1 MARSILW
8 AALAVLCYVGPGW
21 SQDAPHAIKDL
32 EYARH
37 DGVSLLGDLYQPPD
51 DAAHPAVILIH
62 GGSFRAGSKA
72 DYGRTWGPYLAARG
86 YVVFAIDYRLSTPQ
100 RITWPQALL
109 DAKAAVQY
117 VRGHAAVLGVNPDR
131 IAIGGD
137 SAGATLASLV
147 ALTPDWPAFARAYPG
162 DAYAMTSTTVQAV
175 VAIYGAYDLPAWQ
188 RYTLGTTN
196 KGSLEQFLGG
206 APDQVPGRY
215 FEASALSYVRAS
227 ATRLGPLA
235 TPNAGVRVPW
245 FVSWGLKDDVVPPE
259 AQSVALVQ
267 SLREAG
273 ATVTA
278 VSVPNTGHLF
288 FRVAPLTGKKGRPVC
303 QDTTLAKYACSG
315 ASPNDYIQPSFLAFL
330 GRALGR

>member
-1 MARSILW
+1 MLFRS
-8 AALAVLCYVGPGW
+8 
-21 SQDAPHAIKDL
+21 
-32 EYARH
+32 RH
-37 DGVSLLGDLYQPPD
+37 DGVSLTGDLYQPSD
-51 DAAHPAVILIH
+51 DRPHPAVILIH

-100 RITWPQALL
+100 RTTWPQALV
-109 DAKAAVQY
+109 DAKAALQY

-147 ALTPDWPAFARAYPG
+147 ALTQDWPAFANAYPG
-162 DAYAMTSTTVQAV
+162 DPYATASTKVQAV

-188 RYTLGTTN
+188 RYTLNTTN

-206 APDQVPGRY
+206 QPDQVPGRY
-215 FEASALSYVRAS
+215 FEASALSYVRAA

-245 FVSWGLKDDVVPPE
+245 YVSWGLLDDVVPPE
-259 AQSVALVQ
+259 AQSVTLVQ
-267 SLREAG
+267 ALREAG
-273 ATVTA
+273 ANVTA

-288 FRVAPLTGKKGRPVC
+288 FRVAPLTGKKGRPKC
-303 QDTTLAKYACSG
+303 EDTTLAKYACSG
-315 ASPNDYIQPSFLAFL
+315 PSPNDYIQTSFLAFL
-330 GRALGR
+330 SRALGR